1 MENDAKKLQ
10 ANENKTQKVL
20 EKAKPN
26 QFSRI
31 DRIYGVISGK
41 GGVGKSIITSLLASA
56 LQKKGYR
63 TGIIDA
69 DITGPSIPR
78 MFGITDR
85 ATGSA
90 SGWNPVKSRHGV
102 EIMSINSM
110 LDHATDPVLWR
121 GPLLSNVSKRF
132 FTDVIWKDIDH
143 LFIDFPPGTGDIAI
157 TLFQTLRIDGIIIC
171 TSPQDLVQM
180 IVEKAINM
188 AHRMHVPIIGLIE
201 NMAYFE
207 CPTCKRKYEIF
218 GKSQVD
224 ETALRLKID
233 VLARLPIDPRL
244 AQACDEGKID
254 EIADVP
260 LERAL
265 EKLLIFKNPAHSQT
279 S

>member
-1 MENDAKKLQ
+1 MEKEDKRLAVNQDKK
-10 ANENKTQKVL
+10 KRVL
-20 EKAKPN
+20 EKVEPN
-26 QFSRI
+26 RFSRI

-41 GGVGKSIITSLLASA
+41 GGVGKSIITALLASA
-56 LQKKGYR
+56 IQKRGYR

-85 ATGSA
+85 ATGSDE
-90 SGWNPVKSRHGV
+90 GWNPVPSRHGIGV
-102 EIMSINSM
+102 MSINTM

-188 AHRMHVPIIGLIE
+188 ANRMNVPIIGLIE

-207 CPTCKRKYEIF
+207 CPTCRQRYDIF
-218 GKSQVD
+218 GESRVQ
-224 ETALRLKID
+224 ETADRLGIEL
-233 VLARLPIDPRL
+233 LARLPLDPRL
-244 AQACDEGKID
+244 ARACDEGTID
-254 EIADVP
+254 EVDYAP
-260 LERAL
+260 LDQAI
-265 EKLLIFKNPAHSQT
+265 EKLLGFPKPAPSKT
-279 S
+279 

>member
-1 MENDAKKLQ
+1 MEENKKTLQ
-10 ANENKTQKVL
+10 ANGTRKQKML
-20 EKAKPN
+20 EKVEPN
-26 QFSRI
+26 RFSRI
-31 DRIYGVISGK
+31 DHIYGVISGK
-41 GGVGKSIITSLLASA
+41 GGVGKSIMTSLLASA
-56 LQKKGYR
+56 MQKKGYK

-85 ATGSA
+85 ATGSE

-102 EIMSINSM
+102 EVMSINSM
-110 LDHATDPVLWR
+110 LDHETDPVLWR

-157 TLFQTLRIDGIIIC
+157 TLFQSLRIDGIIIC

-188 AHRMHVPIIGLIE
+188 ANRMNVPIIGLIE

-207 CPTCKRKYEIF
+207 CPTCGNRYEVF
-218 GKSQVD
+218 GKSQVKK
-224 ETALRLKID
+224 TAERLGID
-233 VLARLPIDPRL
+233 VLARLPLDSEL
-244 AQACDEGKID
+244 AKACDEGKID
-254 EIADVP
+254 EIDYG
-260 LERAL
+260 AL
-265 EKLLIFKNPAHSQT
+265 DHAVEKLLTFNIKT

>member
-1 MENDAKKLQ
+1 MEKEDKRLAVNQDKK
-10 ANENKTQKVL
+10 KRVL
-20 EKAKPN
+20 EKVEPN
-26 QFSRI
+26 RFSRI

-41 GGVGKSIITSLLASA
+41 GGVGKSIITALLASA
-56 LQKKGYR
+56 IQKRGYR

-85 ATGSA
+85 ATGSDE
-90 SGWNPVKSRHGV
+90 GWNPVPSRHGIGV
-102 EIMSINSM
+102 MSINTM

-188 AHRMHVPIIGLIE
+188 ANRMNVPIIGLIE
-201 NMAYFE
+201 NMAYFQ
-207 CPTCKRKYEIF
+207 CPTCQQRYDIF
-218 GKSQVD
+218 GESRVQ
-224 ETALRLKID
+224 ETADRLGIE
-233 VLARLPIDPRL
+233 VLARLPLDPRL
-244 AQACDEGKID
+244 ARACDEGTID
-254 EIADVP
+254 EVDYAP
-260 LERAL
+260 LDQAIE
-265 EKLLIFKNPAHSQT
+265 
-279 S
+279 